1 VDAADSWPLLAFLVF
16 LALSAFFPDAEAA
29 FVSLPEAGSRLV
41 AHIVYSGEH

>member
-1 VDAADSWPLLAFLVF
+1 VDATDSWLLLAFPVC

-29 FVSLPEAGSRLV
+29 FISLPKAGSKLV